1 MANYALTKKVID
13 DNIRRN
19 GRRAITGPVLNAV
32 LTQMLSTLG
41 IGGYK
46 LGGVVSPE
54 DTFVPGDADMFFVAT
69 QPGTYVDFGGFVLN
83 EGEIGF
89 LSFNGEWHNTAVSAG
104 GSVDAYTKA
113 ESDDKFA
120 TKGAVQELS
129 GNVGSISTNLASEIQ
144 RATGAEIDLSQRID
158 TIVQGRNVR
167 DIVGNYAE
175 LEAYD
180 TSTLGDNDI
189 VMVLLDNTKSD
200 HTTYYRW
207 KQEEGAWEFIGG
219 LAFTYTK
226 TEIDAKFS
234 ALHIVLPT
242 IPADAKAHPEN
253 YQELLAQVD
262 TMVRGAGAD
271 ASFKMPIADVGNVDV
286 TFVKTNPANVY
297 LGLFADQ
304 ASYLYRIIRTTTTP
318 RVYSCEI
325 VFKAYYTD
333 GEVDS
338 IIDETIRDVVRSI
351 PFIGVSAT
359 QSQLSEVYEAVVA
372 HPNAVYRFDNGIVV
386 ASVKVASQPAPF
398 EPSVILEYHDGEYIR
413 TLTIDK
419 VVDDD
424 VVEYQILRQ
433 IGQLASMASL
443 TQLENNVVKLD
454 DNQFIGGKKRFEN
467 IEVLFEQLV
476 DEDTGD
482 SLYNALASLEPKH
495 FVAIYGTTTYA
506 EIKAAYEA
514 GQTVLVKLNDALFHI
529 THLQADRALFGG
541 VYSFVLYNITILAS
555 TNKWSTSTA
564 SISKSITDYVGDK
577 TLLNTA
583 DKSSLVGAINEVL
596 GTIITTINTAI

>member
-1 MANYALTKKVID
+1 MAYEQLTNAINA
-13 DNIRRN
+13 NIRRN
-19 GRRAITGPVLNAV
+19 GVQAITGNLLNGILNAMV
-32 LTQMLSTLG
+32 TNLTK
-41 IGGYK
+41 GYQF
-46 LGGVVSPE
+46 GGVISPE
-54 DTFVPGDADMFFVAT
+54 SEFTPDDRKHFFIAKT
-69 QPGTYVDFGGFVLN
+69 AGTYEDFGGFVLADN
-83 EGEIGF
+83 QIGIITYD
-89 LSFNGEWHNTAVSAG
+89 NGEWDTTTIPMGS

-113 ESDDKFA
+113 EADAKFA
-120 TKGAVQELS
+120 TKDAVQELS
-129 GNVGSISTNLASEIQ
+129 GNVGNISDNLASETQ
-144 RATGAEIDLSQRID
+144 RATSAESALSQRID

-189 VMVLLDNTKSD
+189 VMVLLDNTKSG

-207 KQEEGAWEFIGG
+207 KQEEGEWEFIGG

-226 TEIDAKFS
+226 TEIDEKFS

-242 IPADAKAHPEN
+242 IPADAKAHPED

-271 ASFKMPIADVGNVDV
+271 ASFKMPIANVGNVDV

-304 ASYLYRIIRTTTTP
+304 DSYLYRIIRTTTTP
-318 RVYSCEI
+318 RVYSCEFS
-325 VFKAYYTD
+325 FKSFYTD

-338 IIDETIRDVVRSI
+338 IIDENIRDVVRSI

-372 HPNAVYRFDNGIVV
+372 HPNAVYRFENGIVV
-386 ASVKVASQPAPF
+386 ASVKVESQPAPF
-398 EPSVILEYHDGEYIR
+398 EPSVILKYYDGEYIR

-419 VVDDD
+419 VEDED

-433 IGQLASMASL
+433 SAQLAPMVSL

-454 DNQFIGGKKRFEN
+454 GNQFIGGKKRFED

-476 DEDTGD
+476 DAGTGV
-482 SLYNALASLEPKH
+482 N
-495 FVAIYGTTTYA
+495 
-506 EIKAAYEA
+506 
-514 GQTVLVKLNDALFHI
+514 
-529 THLQADRALFGG
+529 
-541 VYSFVLYNITILAS
+541 LYNILEGKAS
-555 TNKWSTSTA
+555 ASQLTA
-564 SISKSITDYVGDK
+564 LQTKVGDIE
-577 TLLNTA
+577 A
-583 DKSSLVGAINEVL
+583 DINGVL
-596 GTIITTINTAI
+596 TDLESI